1 MGNRVSIRDVS
12 NDTIL
17 AMRSAQSLR
26 CGLAANEA
34 TAGHLRNPYA
44 ARSLAECGP

>member
-1 MGNRVSIRDVS
+1 MGNRVPGRDVS

-17 AMRSAQSLR
+17 AMRSAQSLS
-26 CGLAANEA
+26 CGTVANGA
-34 TAGHLRNPYA
+34 SVGHQRNPYA